1 MKDRFEQVRN
11 FNLNKREFRVRLG
24 LRVRVVFN
32 VDHPMVC

>member
-24 LRVRVVFN
+24 FRVSLI
-32 VDHPMVC
+32 